1 MIALMLT
8 IAAPM
13 PDPGDPMSLEH
24 PNQRE
29 VAALDVVALETLT
42 GEWGSLWS
50 QGEPSLDIDDQGR
63 PLLAFE
69 DSSEDLALAYNTG
82 TSWIIDE
89 TGIEGTD
96 PIVLALGI
104 PDVSIIHLDEDGDL
118 MRADGTWNQSSMS
131 FGNWTSIELA
141 SDVDGTLFDAVRSGT
156 TVHVAYI
163 VSTNDSVLVTTDATT
178 SATWTLVDDS
188 GDAGTDIA
196 LALAGSNP
204 VVAFQDSTDH
214 EVVVAHVGA
223 TISTSV
229 ASDGSG
235 RDGSRIDVTV
245 NGMTPIVAYLD
256 DHDALTRTGDLVVAE
271 ASQVAGGIEPP
282 SPPISIMTGRRM
294 LGSPS

>member
-1 MIALMLT
+1 MLGPVAWAAFRTALLPTLTMIALMLT

-69 DSSEDLALAYNTG
+69 DSSGDLALAYNTG

-118 MRADGTWNQSSMS
+118 AAPMAHGISPPCPSGIGPASNSRPMSMGPSSMQS
-131 FGNWTSIELA
+131 DPVRRCMSPTS
-141 SDVDGTLFDAVRSGT
+141 
-156 TVHVAYI
+156 
-163 VSTNDSVLVTTDATT
+163 
-178 SATWTLVDDS
+178 
-188 GDAGTDIA
+188 
-196 LALAGSNP
+196 
-204 VVAFQDSTDH
+204 
-214 EVVVAHVGA
+214 
-223 TISTSV
+223 
-229 ASDGSG
+229 
-235 RDGSRIDVTV
+235 
-245 NGMTPIVAYLD
+245 
-256 DHDALTRTGDLVVAE
+256 
-271 ASQVAGGIEPP
+271 
-282 SPPISIMTGRRM
+282 
-294 LGSPS
+294 